1 MRLLPCGD
9 RAILVE
15 LPDASAR
22 RRLDEVLSRTAI
34 PGIVEHVPAARTVL
48 VTVTGPAALVEV
60 SRALRCLD
68 LSAEVVAAA
77 SDDQV
82 VEIPVRYDG
91 PDLGSVATHLGVST
105 DEVVARHTEQV
116 WRVEFAGFTPGF
128 GYLLGDRVGL
138 TVPRLTVPRTRVPA
152 GAVALADEWSG
163 VYPRAS
169 SGGWQLIGTTDLA
182 MWDAHRQSPARL
194 TPGRLVRFTS
204 LASGSS
210 VAAASEDADATE
222 SRGRS

>member
-22 RRLDEVLSRTAI
+22 RRLDEILSRTAI

-128 GYLLGDRVGL
+128 GYLLGDRGGL

-182 MWDAHRQSPARL
+182 MWDAHRQSPALL

-204 LASGSS
+204 RASGSS
-210 VAAASEDADATE
+210 VAAAPEGADATE

>member
-15 LPDASAR
+15 LPEASAR
-22 RRLDEVLSRTAI
+22 RRLDEILSRTAI

-91 PDLGSVATHLGVST
+91 PDLGSVATHLGVSP
-105 DEVVARHTEQV
+105 DVVFLRHTAPTGLYALALLAPV
-116 WRVEFAGFTPGF
+116 PSFRWR
-128 GYLLGDRVGL
+128 DRGGL

-182 MWDAHRQSPARL
+182 MWDAHRQSPALL